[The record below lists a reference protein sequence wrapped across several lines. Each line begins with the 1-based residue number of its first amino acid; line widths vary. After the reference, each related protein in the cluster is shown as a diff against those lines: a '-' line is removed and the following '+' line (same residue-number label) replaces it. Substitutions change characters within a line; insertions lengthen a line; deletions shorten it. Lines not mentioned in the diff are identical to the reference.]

1 MSTFWF
7 LVTVIVIMV
16 NLASNTMVYRSISD
30 LITFTYTITDT
41 LSSLQLVLPM
51 GVCIVTDHQNLRRYF
66 KELKYADAHLQSKKE
81 DNMKTL
87 GGFLLAV
94 YLTVAVAVF
103 ATSGLKTAR
112 MYSCLLI
119 IYFLFFDIL
128 VTLQFVLLELE
139 LWARFRFLHSRL
151 LEIVPPRHTPAS
163 LFRPT
168 RSLSPPPSRL
178 RQLLEAYLALGR
190 AAQLLQDHFGAPVA
204 VTVAQSVCCSTR
216 SAYEVLLKQLQPQWT
231 SQLHL
236 SSSVGNSFMWFA
248 THWLRLSTVALSCA
262 AVEQE
267 AAAATA
273 LFLRASVASEGRCP
287 ELEAFLP
294 LLVHSPPLRFSAA
307 GFFTVDRRLLV
318 STLALVVTYVV
329 ILAQITPAQ

>member
-1 MSTFWF
+1 
-7 LVTVIVIMV
+7 
-16 NLASNTMVYRSISD
+16 
-30 LITFTYTITDT
+30 
-41 LSSLQLVLPM
+41 M

-66 KELKYADAHLQSKKE
+66 KELKYTDAHLQSKKE

-151 LEIVPPRHTPAS
+151 LEIVPPRHTPAP

-190 AAQLLQDHFGAPVA
+190 AAQLLQDNFGAQVA

-267 AAAATA
+267 AAASTA
-273 LFLRASVASEGRCP
+273 LFLRASVAYEGRCP